1 MIILLYLNCMVTNK
15 QQIVKILKKNN
26 HRLQRFGV
34 EKVGIFGSFVS
45 GKQNSSSDVDLLVQF
60 KKGQKNFR
68 NFMGTANLTE
78 TLLGR
83 NVDLLT
89 PESLSP
95 YIGPHI
101 KKEVMYVQ
109 IA

>member
-1 MIILLYLNCMVTNK
+1 MVTNK
-15 QQIVKILKKNN
+15 QQIIQTLKQNGEK
-26 HRLQRFGV
+26 LQQFGV
-34 EKVGIFGSFVS
+34 KRIAVFGSFVT
-45 GKQNSSSDVDLLVQF
+45 GNQTDTSDIDLLVQF
-60 KKGQKNFR
+60 LPGQKNFR
-68 NFMGTANLTE
+68 NFMGTADLAEN
-78 TLLGR
+78 LLGR

-101 KKEVMYVQ
+101 EKEAEYVE

>member
-1 MIILLYLNCMVTNK
+1 MVTDKQDILTLLLNNK
-15 QQIVKILKKNN
+15 V
-26 HRLQRFGV
+26 HLQKFGII
-34 EKVGIFGSFVS
+34 KLGLFGSFVN
-45 GKQNSSSDVDLLVQF
+45 GQPTHTSDVDLLVQF
-60 KKGQKNFR
+60 DKDKKTFKNF
-68 NFMGTANLTE
+68 MATANFTE

-101 KKEVMYVQ
+101 QKEVQYVQ
-109 IA
+109 IS

>member
-1 MIILLYLNCMVTNK
+1 MVTNK
-15 QQIVKILKKNN
+15 QQVIQTLKNN
-26 HRLQRFGV
+26 SRRPQEFGV
-34 EKVGIFGSFVS
+34 DKLGVFGSAES
-45 GKQNSSSDVDLLVQF
+45 
-60 KKGQKNFR
+60 
-68 NFMGTANLTE
+68 
-78 TLLGR
+78 LLGR

-101 KKEVMYVQ
+101 EKGVEYVQ

>member
-1 MIILLYLNCMVTNK
+1 MVTNK
-15 QQIVKILKKNN
+15 QQVLEILKNN
-26 HRLQRFGV
+26 SRQLQAFGV

-45 GKQNSSSDVDLLVQF
+45 GTQNNNSDIDLLVQF

-78 TLLGR
+78 DLLER

-101 KKEVMYVQ
+101 EKGVEYVQ
-109 IA
+109 IT

>member
-1 MIILLYLNCMVTNK
+1 MDKM
-15 QQIVKILKKNN
+15 
-26 HRLQRFGV
+26 
-34 EKVGIFGSFVS
+34 GIFGSFVS
-45 GKQNSSSDVDLLVQF
+45 GTQNNNSDVDLLVQF

-68 NFMGTANLTE
+68 NFMGTADLTE

-95 YIGPHI
+95 YIGPYI
-101 KKEVMYVQ
+101 EKEAEYVQ